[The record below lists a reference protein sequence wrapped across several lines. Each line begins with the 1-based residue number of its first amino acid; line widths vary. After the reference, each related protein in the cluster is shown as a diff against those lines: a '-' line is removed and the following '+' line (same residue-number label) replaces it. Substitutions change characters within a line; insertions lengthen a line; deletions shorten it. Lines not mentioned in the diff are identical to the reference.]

1 MLHYSTDFIVFFL
14 MFFLMVYCYTIVYG
28 CNYVELVSGINL
40 HHNNQIITL
49 LLNHE
54 WRHNKI
60 YDSDFSKN
68 GKKAYESMTF
78 NVHHTTA
85 QHAFYTYTKVTV
97 TTCKGAPYVC
107 EYRNFLLSAL
117 LSSPSSPL
125 VSPLSFLS
133 SLPPLSYPC
142 SPF

>member
-1 MLHYSTDFIVFFL
+1 
-14 MFFLMVYCYTIVYG
+14 
-28 CNYVELVSGINL
+28 
-40 HHNNQIITL
+40 
-49 LLNHE
+49 
-54 WRHNKI
+54 
-60 YDSDFSKN
+60 
-68 GKKAYESMTF
+68 MTF

-142 SPF
+142 SPFQLIQDCVNYCFAYTLHMFTNNLGNIRIFLGKYLKCFNSNLAFFKTKNYFAPLIHGSVVPSKNSEYRLLS